1 MIPALRGKVTANK
14 SPAVECEP
22 APWPQHQGKSCRQGL
37 KYFTPLQR
45 QGGASE
51 KETRM
56 EEIYRIAATTSPD
69 SFVDPADFEKHVWLL
84 VECERLMVENN
95 RLFHEA
101 FNRDREIIRLLARLN
116 SAE

>member
-14 SPAVECEP
+14 SPATECETP
-22 APWPQHQGKSCRQGL
+22 PGRCLKGKSCRQVV
-37 KYFTPLQR
+37 KYFPPLPR

>member
-1 MIPALRGKVTANK
+1 MIPAPRGKVTANK
-14 SPAVECEP
+14 SPATECEP
-22 APWPQHQGKSCRQGL
+22 APWPLLYGKSCRKGL